1 MLRIGRVLLVVLGVL
16 LVPVL
21 VAVVAIPRSSAS
33 VYPEPGPRTL
43 ADAELPEAR
52 PLDPTRPTVAIV
64 IGDEGANV
72 ADTLPP
78 FEAFARAGGFNVVL
92 VSPTQRLV
100 PLLGGLDVVPDFT
113 FADLDRALPRPPEV
127 IVVPQIHGSS
137 SAVVEWV
144 RRQHEAGA
152 PLVMS
157 VCVGAEV
164 VADAG
169 LLADRPATSHWL
181 GLIGLRR
188 SHPDIDWV
196 EGQRFVDTGEV
207 VTTAGVLSGVDG
219 ALRVIERLMD
229 AGTAQRVR
237 DELHWQGYEPGGPV
251 AIATASPRPA
261 DLVALLSA
269 SLRWDRPTTGVLL
282 TDDVGEVE
290 LASAFRPY
298 TELSFLSTMRTVT
311 RDGAPVRSLH
321 GLTFVPRSSWSQARP
336 DLDRLV
342 VPGAKAAEAHA
353 AADLPE
359 VGDTAYLHRNGGEF
373 AFDGALRDVAS
384 TYDAATATWVA
395 KSLQYPRPILPADAR
410 AWPWSLT
417 LRLLLLAAAGG
428 LLALMALRITRRLV
442 RRP

>member
-237 DELHWQGYEPGGPV
+237 D
-251 AIATASPRPA
+251 
-261 DLVALLSA
+261 
-269 SLRWDRPTTGVLL
+269 
-282 TDDVGEVE
+282 
-290 LASAFRPY
+290 
-298 TELSFLSTMRTVT
+298 
-311 RDGAPVRSLH
+311 
-321 GLTFVPRSSWSQARP
+321 
-336 DLDRLV
+336 
-342 VPGAKAAEAHA
+342 
-353 AADLPE
+353 
-359 VGDTAYLHRNGGEF
+359 TAYLHRNGGEF